1 MGYQADQIR
10 PGDHVELNLV
20 DHGYTSHVSGTVV
33 EVQVFRYLNMDELA
47 LEGSEISYA
56 MVEEVLVRLAGI
68 DELIDVSNISIREID
83 TEGEGE

>member
-1 MGYQADQIR
+1 MGYAPDQIR

-20 DHGYTSHVSGTVV
+20 DHGYTSHVSGTVI
-33 EVQVFRYLNMDELA
+33 EVQVYRYLDLNELA

-68 DELIDVSNISIREID
+68 DELINISNISIKEID
-83 TEGEGE
+83 TENEGE